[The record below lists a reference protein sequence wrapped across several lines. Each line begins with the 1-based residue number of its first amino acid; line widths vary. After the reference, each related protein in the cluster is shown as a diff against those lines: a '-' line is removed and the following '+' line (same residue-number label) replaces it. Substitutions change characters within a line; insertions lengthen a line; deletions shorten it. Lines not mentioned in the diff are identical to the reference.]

1 MHDDNPE
8 NFNPYSPP
16 EADLTGSQTAR
27 SGASGHGVWRDTP
40 ARVSPQQGWRWIWT
54 GPWVFLGEYPL
65 FSALF
70 LLFCGALVC
79 WRYVLLGNWI
89 TVGLHINFLLCFG
102 AVPLL
107 TAPLFLFAGRH
118 IAGHKGGGA
127 SAFGLA
133 LLRSLPF
140 CPLFAALAWLY
151 TDYGLIGGFLYELA
165 QSAPD
170 TVQIPD
176 LLRLIPLVLLAYIL
190 PILFFILMLFVQ
202 LATALAIM
210 VWHNPFVALSR
221 ATVALLYNWPAFT
234 LAGFCFLL
242 LCMGGMGAQK
252 AVMELFTDK
261 ETWIAQ
267 FCYWVHAVPRLLAL
281 LLSPCLMVRD
291 LLYDSE
297 SAGSPA
303 L

>member
-118 IAGHKGGGA
+118 IAGHKEGGGA

-190 PILFFILMLFVQ
+190 PILFFVLILFVQ

-210 VWHNPFVALSR
+210 VWHNPFCCAVPGHCGLAVQLAR
-221 ATVALLYNWPAFT
+221 LY
-234 LAGFCFLL
+234 LGRFLL
-242 LCMGGMGAQK
+242 LAPVYGGHGSA
-252 AVMELFTDK
+252 EGGDGT
-261 ETWIAQ
+261 
-267 FCYWVHAVPRLLAL
+267 VHRQGNMDCPVL
-281 LLSPCLMVRD
+281 LLGARRAKFACA
-291 LLYDSE
+291 
-297 SAGSPA
+297 SALPLPHGSGSA
-303 L
+303 V